1 MTGLLTGANHH
12 VQYQA
17 KQLPVPE
24 VQTAHPH
31 QHWHMQRSAKKR
43 DKDIPS
49 EQMPGLKMIE
59 GQTEST
65 EVTVGQAL
73 HAITGIPWYTPP
85 FLSAN
90 TLMILPIESTE
101 PPGRCRQSC
110 AVRSEAPLPY
120 RLY

>member
-85 FLSAN
+85 HFSQP
-90 TLMILPIESTE
+90 TPS
-101 PPGRCRQSC
+101 
-110 AVRSEAPLPY
+110 
-120 RLY
+120 